1 MKSTSLQ
8 ILGGQALW
16 ALAQALVIFLLAKQ
30 SGGVGLIGTFT
41 LGLAVFT
48 PLCLIGG
55 LNLRNLIA
63 IDERNEIDVLTA
75 LILRTLVVVFALA
88 VTIIALQIIGNLKEQ
103 GLIIIMLL
111 GTRAVDHVS
120 DVAAGFYQNNNQLK
134 RIGHSFFARGCANFL
149 PLAIVWSLSGSLE
162 LSVTASFLTTIVAV
176 IFFDLL
182 AVRKMKESS
191 KERKNLGFGALFKVI
206 LPSFSASLFPFL
218 DSLHINSLRYAIFFL
233 FSGSVLGLVG
243 IAQTLFAP
251 IQLLVSAL
259 GYIYLPKVREVIKK
273 GRRDEIVSFVK
284 TGGIWGAVPTIGF
297 LVLSLIL
304 PESLLRIAFGDIDI
318 PGLRQAL
325 HAISIAMIFFGVA
338 GYLAQSVLAMKE
350 ERYYMLSPLVGLLFF
365 AAVIASIYIF
375 KSKVELIGVG
385 AFFAASFLIRVI
397 YSWMG
402 IRSHLGSQR

>member
-30 SGGVGLIGTFT
+30 SGGIELIGTFT
-41 LGLAVFT
+41 LGLAIFT

-63 IDERNEIDVLTA
+63 IDEGNEIDIVAA
-75 LILRTLVVVFALA
+75 LILRAFVVVLALA
-88 VTIIALQIIGNLKEQ
+88 VTIIALQITGNLKEQ
-103 GLIIIMLL
+103 WLIIVMLL

-149 PLAIVWSLSGSLE
+149 PLVIVWSLSGRLD
-162 LSVTASFLTTIVAV
+162 LSVVASFLTTVVFV

-182 AVRKMKESS
+182 VVKKIKKPQEEGRK
-191 KERKNLGFGALFKVI
+191 LGIGALFKVL
-206 LPSFSASLFPFL
+206 LPSFSASFFPFF
-218 DSLHINSLRYAIFFL
+218 DSLHTNSLRYAIFFL

-243 IAQTLFAP
+243 IAQTLFSP

-259 GYIYLPKVREVIKK
+259 GYIYLPRMRAIIKK
-273 GRRDEIVSFVK
+273 GRREEIVSFVK
-284 TGGIWGAVPTIGF
+284 IGGIWGAIPTIGF
-297 LVLSLIL
+297 LVFSLTL

-325 HAISIAMIFFGVA
+325 HTISIAMLFFGVA

-350 ERYYMLSPLVGLLFF
+350 ERYYMLSPLIGLTFF
-365 AAVIASIYIF
+365 AAVITSIYVF
-375 KSKVELIGVG
+375 KSKIELTYVGV
-385 AFFAASFLIRVI
+385 FFAASFLIRVI

-402 IRSHLGSQR
+402 VRSHLGSQR